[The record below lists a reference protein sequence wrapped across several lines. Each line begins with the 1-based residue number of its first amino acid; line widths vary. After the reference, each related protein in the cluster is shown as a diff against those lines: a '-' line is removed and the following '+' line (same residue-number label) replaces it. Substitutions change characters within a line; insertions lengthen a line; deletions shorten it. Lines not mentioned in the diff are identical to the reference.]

1 MPMSIKQE
9 LQNALSVAMKAK
21 DEISKQTIRL
31 VLSSIKLA
39 EVEAGSEI
47 DNARILTIL
56 QKEVKT
62 REDAIEDAKMAQRED
77 LIEKAKS
84 EIKILNR
91 FLPQQMDEDELK
103 ALAKEI
109 INETGATSM
118 RDMGKIMKI
127 MIPRLEG
134 RASAQDA
141 SKVVRE
147 LLQN

>member
-47 DNARILTIL
+47 DDARILTIL

-77 LIEKAKS
+77 LIDKAKA
-84 EIKILNR
+84 EIIILSH
-91 FLPQQMDEDELK
+91 FLPQQMDEEALK
-103 ALAKEI
+103 TLAKEI
-109 INETGATSM
+109 IKETGATSM
-118 RDMGKIMKI
+118 RDMGNIMKI

>member
-1 MPMSIKQE
+1 MPMSIKQK

-77 LIEKAKS
+77 LIEKAKA

>member
-1 MPMSIKQE
+1 MSIKQE